1 MKDILFTAAV
11 FFSYAA
17 GVALVGGA
25 GLALGA
31 MIV

>member
-1 MKDILFTAAV
+1 MKDALVTAAI

-25 GLALGA
+25 GLVLGA
-31 MIV
+31 LIA